1 MECCKKTIRN
11 KEDKKNIENRMNR
24 IIGQMEGVK
33 RMIND
38 DRYCSDILIQLS
50 AINNSIKSLASI
62 IFDQHLHSCVVNEI
76 KNDDFSSLDELTEL
90 FRKF

>member
-11 KEDKKNIENRMNR
+11 KEEKKNIENRMNR

-38 DRYCSDILIQLS
+38 DRYCYDVLIR
-50 AINNSIKSLASI
+50 N
-62 IFDQHLHSCVVNEI
+62 
-76 KNDDFSSLDELTEL
+76 
-90 FRKF
+90 